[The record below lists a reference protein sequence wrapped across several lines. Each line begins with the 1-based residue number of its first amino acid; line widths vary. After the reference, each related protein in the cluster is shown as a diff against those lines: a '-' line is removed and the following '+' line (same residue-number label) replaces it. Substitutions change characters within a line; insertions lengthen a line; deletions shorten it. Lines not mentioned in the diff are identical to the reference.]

1 MKGGTRMTNYEL
13 IKNMSIE
20 EMAEVIGMLETF
32 DDYCKGY
39 CKGDGDIPDGE
50 CAKCAEK
57 WLKEE
62 AE

>member
-1 MKGGTRMTNYEL
+1 MTNFER
-13 IKNMSIE
+13 IKTMSIE
-20 EMAEVIGMLETF
+20 NMAEVIGRLETF
-32 DDYCKGY
+32 DGYCKGY

-50 CAKCAEK
+50 CAKCVVR